1 MKGNFKGVVFKMK
14 KFFTLFLTLTCLT
27 GCTVDDQLINATPLV
42 SSVPSATTESIQ
54 EEATLNLN
62 SDQGSNEL
70 EVNVFSKPYED
81 SLLNA
86 LDFSM
91 FFKTIPAGP
100 CSGDLT
106 KEMCIEMYGEKS
118 AIPEELELVNYGED
132 NGYHLFQLNNNTDG
146 STIKFGIISETYD
159 SILVDFEFLL
169 DDQGHSKVLLYF
181 YYDNQILEQHP
192 DYYDIEESMANW
204 GGVLIYHTAYFLTQ
218 DEITTD
224 NPEIK
229 ETQNG
234 YNLIKTQNFY
244 CDKNSSEQTRVGC
257 EYIQNLE
264 MVKFVGE

>member
-106 KEMCIEMYGEKS
+106 KEMCIEMYGEK
-118 AIPEELELVNYGED
+118 
-132 NGYHLFQLNNNTDG
+132 
-146 STIKFGIISETYD
+146 
-159 SILVDFEFLL
+159 
-169 DDQGHSKVLLYF
+169 
-181 YYDNQILEQHP
+181 
-192 DYYDIEESMANW
+192 
-204 GGVLIYHTAYFLTQ
+204 
-218 DEITTD
+218 
-224 NPEIK
+224 
-229 ETQNG
+229 
-234 YNLIKTQNFY
+234 
-244 CDKNSSEQTRVGC
+244 
-257 EYIQNLE
+257 
-264 MVKFVGE
+264 